1 MDPLARPGAA
11 APLFELPGI
20 EGRLYRLR
28 DQRGRTTVLNFW
40 SADCP
45 WSAHADPRVV
55 AAVDGVEAD
64 LWTIAC
70 CDGEAPDHIRQVAR
84 QRGLKTVLLDPAQ
97 AVADVYQAMA
107 TPHSFV
113 IDGRGI
119 LRYRGA
125 PDDTGFGFRPA
136 TRNYLADA
144 LVALRTGR
152 LPDPAE
158 TPARGCAIVR
168 RLDPGSKGPD

>member
-1 MDPLARPGAA
+1 M
-11 APLFELPGI
+11 
-20 EGRLYRLR
+20 
-28 DQRGRTTVLNFW
+28 
-40 SADCP
+40 
-45 WSAHADPRVV
+45 

-70 CDGEAPDHIRQVAR
+70 CDGEALDHIRQVATA
-84 QRGLKTVLLDPAQ
+84 RGLKTVLLDPAQ
-97 AVADVYQAMA
+97 AVADAYQAQA
-107 TPHSFV
+107 TPHTFV
-113 IDGRGI
+113 VDEQGV

-136 TRNYLADA
+136 TRSYLADA
-144 LVALRTGR
+144 LAALRTGS